1 MLSVRFPA
9 GGIGGAFPILPRGSP
24 RMLPPPGGKC
34 RAQRGDR
41 GIAFPS
47 ERLSAASPLP
57 PSDEGGGKATG
68 FDGGRDDWERTPA
81 LGNTSAFSAPP
92 QSAPQT
98 APPLGAPCRAP
109 LFSHASPAGGSAGRS
124 EAIGVLPSPRSGSPL
139 RLHCLPLT
147 REVAKPQALTEGEMI
162 GNALLRWG
170 ILRLFLPPLSLLR
183 RQLPRW
189 GRHAGRRSSHMLPPL
204 GEVANEVSR

>member
-1 MLSVRFPA
+1 MYWEPFGVALVLKMLSVRFPA

-41 GIAFPS
+41 GIAFPP

-109 LFSHASPAGGSAGRS
+109 LFSHASPIGGSGERS
-124 EAIGVLPSPRSGSPL
+124 EPIGGHAFPIIPRGGKCHGFSSSSPLCSGIRSGPK
-139 RLHCLPLT
+139 
-147 REVAKPQALTEGEMI
+147 AKTKRKTA
-162 GNALLRWG
+162 A
-170 ILRLFLPPLSLLR
+170 
-183 RQLPRW
+183 
-189 GRHAGRRSSHMLPPL
+189 
-204 GEVANEVSR
+204 